1 MRGLAGLQRS
11 SSLGGSGAT
20 TGGGSGAVAGG
31 GLLGEVCSP
40 PPSKPLNFA
49 VPAAAAQLSSPFA
62 AAATVTPV
70 PPRLHGPQQTAPA
83 GHSQRQAGAM
93 DDDSDWSAGEEMEDQ
108 ENRQPCGAPTAG
120 TAGATQ
126 PPAAT
131 WLFSP
136 VRPRAAPRGG
146 SSSTAEPGGAAGG
159 AAGLFSPPAHMPT
172 PAREV
177 GPAAPAAL
185 PTLQHAP
192 SFSSWMFS
200 AARPPPSSS
209 AAAGPVDVADVV
221 ETLTAGGCL
230 AQSGAACTG
239 CKGLGEAAC
248 MALTPSQ
255 LRHVTPSLHLSSW
268 PCPRLPCPPLHP
280 ADPTAPRGFG
290 SGGPGGGQAGAPS
303 HLDRLLAELGD
314 THYPRSCELVLAV
327 VNGRVL
333 RLGGAQLR
341 ATELASHGTHI
352 GTCLA
357 GLVAAGPPAK
367 VVCAA
372 SSPRLPLC
380 RPAVMQWEQEELPD
394 SDADAEQV

>member
-20 TGGGSGAVAGG
+20 TGGGSGAVADG

-49 VPAAAAQLSSPFA
+49 VPAAAVQLSSPFA

-126 PPAAT
+126 PPATT

-146 SSSTAEPGGAAGG
+146 SSATAEPGGAAGG

-209 AAAGPVDVADVV
+209 VGAGPVDVADVV
-221 ETLTAGGCL
+221 ENLTAGGCL
-230 AQSGAACTG
+230 AQSGAACAG
-239 CKGLGEAAC
+239 CKGLGGS
-248 MALTPSQ
+248 L
-255 LRHVTPSLHLSSW
+255 HGPSLHLKSQPLTPQPPTFPASLILTA
-268 PCPRLPCPPLHP
+268 PPPPLPHP
-280 ADPTAPRGFG
+280 CTLQTQRPRV
-290 SGGPGGGQAGAPS
+290 A
-303 HLDRLLAELGD
+303 
-314 THYPRSCELVLAV
+314 LAV
-327 VNGRVL
+327 AALAAARRAPL
-333 RLGGAQLR
+333 PTWTACWRSLGTLTTPA
-341 ATELASHGTHI
+341 
-352 GTCLA
+352 
-357 GLVAAGPPAK
+357 LVSLG
-367 VVCAA
+367 
-372 SSPRLPLC
+372 
-380 RPAVMQWEQEELPD
+380 
-394 SDADAEQV
+394 